1 MWNSQENSDTYINNA
16 KKILIPLIFLEFQ
29 PNLNSVCHFLNVVLN
44 RLLALL
50 LLMHCTEFYVT
61 MCKIISYWKYMHIT
75 GNSDSINFLRIWTL
89 LNLEIWPYI
98 EFSNKQIVCAN
109 PFKALLRILWNFV
122 GKKNTMCRWTYYMD
136 IPFKI

>member
-61 MCKIISYWKYMHIT
+61 MCKIISYWKDMHIT
-75 GNSDSINFLRIWTL
+75 GNSDSINFLRISTL
-89 LNLEIWPYI
+89 LNLEIWPFI

-109 PFKALLRILWNFV
+109 PFKALLRIL
-122 GKKNTMCRWTYYMD
+122 
-136 IPFKI
+136 